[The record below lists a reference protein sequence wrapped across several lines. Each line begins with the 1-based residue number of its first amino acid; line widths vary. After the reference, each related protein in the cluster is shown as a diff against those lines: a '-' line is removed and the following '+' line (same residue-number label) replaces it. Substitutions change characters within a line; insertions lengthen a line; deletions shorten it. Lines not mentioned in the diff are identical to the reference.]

1 MKHIISLGEVL
12 IDLIPSTQV
21 HLGETCYTPHPG
33 GAIANVSVAIARLGG
48 SSRFIGGVSDDKFG
62 QLLVQVLADN
72 HVDTQ
77 FIRVMK
83 KAPTAI
89 ALVTLHAEGQR
100 SFTFFRQETADSQLQ
115 IEDINWN
122 AWHDAAVCHVGGV
135 LLSTEPARSA
145 TLAAMD
151 YTRREGSIV
160 SLDVNVRPALWTSQA
175 DIRDTLAKAV
185 ERTDILKLSA
195 EEAAFVSE
203 QSGLPKDPHE
213 RSWLNMLG
221 EALLEKGPR
230 LVIITSGAHG
240 ALLLTANH
248 RVEVPAWPVRPIDTT
263 GAGDAFMG
271 AVLFKLVVQGYT
283 TPSDLSSLSEP
294 DLSDLGSFASLVA
307 GLSVTRYGGITSFP
321 FIHEVNDF
329 SANFMKEVRSNQA
342 IYRDSIPLN
351 ARKFLT

>member
-21 HLGETCYTPHPG
+21 HLGETCYTPFPG

-48 SSRFIGGVSDDKFG
+48 SSRFIGGVSDDEFG
-62 QLLVQVLADN
+62 RLLVQVLTDN
-72 HVDTQ
+72 DVDTHY
-77 FIRVMK
+77 IRVIK

-100 SFTFFRQETADSQLQ
+100 RFTFFRQETADSQLQ
-115 IEDINWN
+115 AGDLHWS

-135 LLSTEPARSA
+135 LLSTEPARTA

-151 YTRREGSIV
+151 YTRRVGSIV
-160 SLDVNVRPALWTSQA
+160 SLDVNVRPALWASHA

-195 EEAAFVSE
+195 EEAVFVSE
-203 QSGLPKDPHE
+203 QSSLPRDPHE
-213 RSWLNMLG
+213 RSWLNTLG

-230 LVIITSGAHG
+230 LVIITLGAEG

-248 RVEVPAWPVRPIDTT
+248 RVEVPARPVRPIDTT

-271 AVLFKLVVQGYT
+271 AALYKLVQQGCT
-283 TPSDLSSLSEP
+283 TPSDLLALLEN
-294 DLSDLGSFASLVA
+294 DLSNLGNFAAFVA
-307 GLSVTRYGGITSFP
+307 GLSVTSYGGISSFP
-321 FIHEVNDF
+321 FIYEIKDF
-329 SANFMKEVRSNQA
+329 SINQERSKEQA
-342 IYRDSIPLN
+342 GDMQG
-351 ARKFLT
+351 

>member
-21 HLGETCYTPHPG
+21 HLGETCYTPFPG

-48 SSRFIGGVSDDKFG
+48 SSRFIGGVSDDEFG
-62 QLLVQVLADN
+62 QLLVQVLTDN
-72 HVDTQ
+72 DVDTQ
-77 FIRVMK
+77 YICVIK

-100 SFTFFRQETADSQLQ
+100 RFTFFRQETADSQLQ
-115 IEDINWN
+115 AGDLHWS

-135 LLSTEPARSA
+135 LLSTEPARTA

-151 YTRREGSIV
+151 YTRRVGSIV
-160 SLDVNVRPALWTSQA
+160 SLDVNVRPALWASHA

-195 EEAAFVSE
+195 EEAVFVSE
-203 QSGLPKDPHE
+203 QSSLPRDPHE
-213 RSWLNMLG
+213 RSWLNTLG

-230 LVIITSGAHG
+230 LVIITLGAEG

-248 RVEVPAWPVRPIDTT
+248 RVEVPARPVRPIDTT

-271 AVLFKLVVQGYT
+271 AALYKLVQQGCT
-283 TPSDLSSLSEP
+283 TPSDLLALLEN
-294 DLSDLGSFASLVA
+294 DLSNLGNFAAFVA
-307 GLSVTRYGGITSFP
+307 GLSVTSYGGISSFP
-321 FIHEVNDF
+321 FIYEIKDF
-329 SANFMKEVRSNQA
+329 SINQERSKEQA
-342 IYRDSIPLN
+342 GDMQG
-351 ARKFLT
+351 

>member
-21 HLGETCYTPHPG
+21 HLGETCYTPFPG

-48 SSRFIGGVSDDKFG
+48 SSRFIGGVSDDEFG
-62 QLLVQVLADN
+62 QLLVQVLTDN
-72 HVDTQ
+72 DVDTQ
-77 FIRVMK
+77 YICVIK

-100 SFTFFRQETADSQLQ
+100 RFTFFRQETADSQLQ
-115 IEDINWN
+115 AGDLHWS
-122 AWHDAAVCHVGGV
+122 AWHDAAVCQVGGA
-135 LLSTEPARSA
+135 LLSTEPARTA

-151 YTRREGSIV
+151 YTRRVGSIV
-160 SLDVNVRPALWTSQA
+160 SLDVNVRPALWASHA

-195 EEAAFVSE
+195 EEAVFVSE
-203 QSGLPKDPHE
+203 QSSLPRDPHE
-213 RSWLNMLG
+213 RSWLNTLG

-230 LVIITSGAHG
+230 LVIITLGAEG

-248 RVEVPAWPVRPIDTT
+248 RVEVPARPVRPIDTT

-271 AVLFKLVVQGYT
+271 AALYKLVQQGCT
-283 TPSDLSSLSEP
+283 TPSDLLALLEN
-294 DLSDLGSFASLVA
+294 DLSNLGNFAAFVA
-307 GLSVTRYGGITSFP
+307 GLSVTSYGGISSFP
-321 FIHEVNDF
+321 FIYEIKDF
-329 SANFMKEVRSNQA
+329 SINQERSKEQA
-342 IYRDSIPLN
+342 GDMQG
-351 ARKFLT
+351 

>member
-1 MKHIISLGEVL
+1 MKHIISLGELL

-21 HLGETCYTPHPG
+21 HLGETCYTPYPG

-48 SSRFIGGVSDDKFG
+48 SSRFIGGVSDDEFG

-77 FIRVMK
+77 YIRVIK

-100 SFTFFRQETADSQLQ
+100 HFTFFRHETADSQLQ
-115 IEDINWN
+115 AGDLNWS
-122 AWHDAAVCHVGGV
+122 AWQDAAVCHVGGV
-135 LLSTEPARSA
+135 LLSTEPARTA

-151 YTRREGSIV
+151 FTRRVGSMV
-160 SLDVNVRPALWTSQA
+160 SLDVNVRPALWASSS
-175 DIRDTLAKAV
+175 DIRGTLAKAV
-185 ERTDILKLSA
+185 ERADILKLSA

-203 QSGLPKDPHE
+203 QSNLPKDPHE

-230 LVIITSGAHG
+230 LVIITLGANG

-248 RVEVPAWPVRPIDTT
+248 RVEEPARSVRPIDTT
-263 GAGDAFMG
+263 GAGDAFIG
-271 AVLFKLVVQGYT
+271 AALYKLVQQGCT
-283 TPSDLSSLSEP
+283 TPSDLLSLSEN
-294 DLSDLGSFASLVA
+294 DLSNLGNFAAFVA
-307 GLSVTRYGGITSFP
+307 GLSVTSYGGISSFP
-321 FIHEVNDF
+321 FIFDVNDF
-329 SANFMKEVRSNQA
+329 STYQEKGKEQSGDMQG
-342 IYRDSIPLN
+342 
-351 ARKFLT
+351 

>member
-1 MKHIISLGEVL
+1 MKHIISLGELL

-21 HLGETCYTPHPG
+21 HLGETCYTPYPG

-48 SSRFIGGVSDDKFG
+48 SSRFIGGVSDDEFG

-77 FIRVMK
+77 YIRVIK

-100 SFTFFRQETADSQLQ
+100 HFTFFRHETADSQLQ
-115 IEDINWN
+115 AGDLNWS
-122 AWHDAAVCHVGGV
+122 AWQDAAVCHVGGV
-135 LLSTEPARSA
+135 LLSTEPARTA

-151 YTRREGSIV
+151 FTRRVGSMV
-160 SLDVNVRPALWTSQA
+160 SLDVNVRPALWASSS
-175 DIRDTLAKAV
+175 DIRGTLAKAV
-185 ERTDILKLSA
+185 ERADILKLSA

-203 QSGLPKDPHE
+203 QSSLPKDPHE

-230 LVIITSGAHG
+230 LVIITLGANG

-248 RVEVPAWPVRPIDTT
+248 RVEEPARSVRPIDTT
-263 GAGDAFMG
+263 GAGDAFIG
-271 AVLFKLVVQGYT
+271 AALYKLVQQGCT
-283 TPSDLSSLSEP
+283 TPSDLLSLSEN
-294 DLSDLGSFASLVA
+294 DLSNLGNFAAFVA
-307 GLSVTRYGGITSFP
+307 GLSVTSYGGISSFP
-321 FIHEVNDF
+321 FIFDVNDF
-329 SANFMKEVRSNQA
+329 STYQEKGKEQSGDMQG
-342 IYRDSIPLN
+342 
-351 ARKFLT
+351 

>member
-48 SSRFIGGVSDDKFG
+48 SSRFIGGVSDDEFG

-77 FIRVMK
+77 YIRVIK

-100 SFTFFRQETADSQLQ
+100 HFTFFRHETADSQLQ
-115 IEDINWN
+115 AGDLNWS
-122 AWHDAAVCHVGGV
+122 AWQDAAVCHVGGV
-135 LLSTEPARSA
+135 LLSTEPARTA

-151 YTRREGSIV
+151 FTRRVGSMV
-160 SLDVNVRPALWTSQA
+160 SLDVNVRPALWASSS
-175 DIRDTLAKAV
+175 DIRGTLAKAV
-185 ERTDILKLSA
+185 ERADILKLSA

-203 QSGLPKDPHE
+203 QSSLPKDPHE

-230 LVIITSGAHG
+230 LVIITLGANG

-248 RVEVPAWPVRPIDTT
+248 RVEEPARSVRPIDTT
-263 GAGDAFMG
+263 GAGDAFIG
-271 AVLFKLVVQGYT
+271 AALYKLVQQGCT
-283 TPSDLSSLSEP
+283 TPSDLLSLSEN
-294 DLSDLGSFASLVA
+294 DLSNLGNFAAFVA
-307 GLSVTRYGGITSFP
+307 GLSVTSYGGISSFP
-321 FIHEVNDF
+321 FIFDVNDF
-329 SANFMKEVRSNQA
+329 STYQEKGKEQSGDMQG
-342 IYRDSIPLN
+342 
-351 ARKFLT
+351 